1 MTHDRDDLGSHLEEA
16 SLPMRVVEP
25 RRTVSERTGDG
36 TRRFAEPDDGHA
48 GPHDDHRGDHEG
60 VRVVDLSGRWVWRG
74 RGGHGAHLIRER
86 STASSTPWTLCGRR
100 MRQPRLA
107 WRGICPTCRSR
118 AHDLA
123 ADLDV
128 EPVPPSRIPVETNDQ
143 TP

>member
-1 MTHDRDDLGSHLEEA
+1 MTHDQRNCAPHLRRAPHPA
-16 SLPMRVVEP
+16 STERAP
-25 RRTVSERTGDG
+25 TGQERTDLERTTDVAGHHPGPLDGHGDDRGDG
-36 TRRFAEPDDGHA
+36 
-48 GPHDDHRGDHEG
+48 
-60 VRVVDLSGRWVWRG
+60 RVLDLAGRWAWRG

-123 ADLDV
+123 ADLDI